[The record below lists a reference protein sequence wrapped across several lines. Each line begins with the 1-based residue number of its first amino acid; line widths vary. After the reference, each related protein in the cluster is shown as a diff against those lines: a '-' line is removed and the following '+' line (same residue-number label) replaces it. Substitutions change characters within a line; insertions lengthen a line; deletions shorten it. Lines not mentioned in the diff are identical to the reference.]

1 MVKIDKNNALFL
13 KGVVI
18 ANGIP
23 DSDGDVLTKKDIK
36 KLISSFLSQQT
47 DTNHDF
53 LQNMGVK
60 IIENY
65 ISQTEETIS
74 GHKIPIGSW
83 IADMI
88 VWDKEITSL
97 VRQNRLNGY
106 SLANQPDSDVAHD
119 VTYLLNKRK
128 TYSQFKDMD
137 KLTPTFISLVENPSN
152 GIPFEYFSYQT
163 YLTKS
168 RGLEEDNVS
177 EETKE
182 LSKIATSLID
192 VLSSQLKS
200 GTSMGDEAVIK
211 AAPPQGG
218 VAPAPMQQPYAPP
231 QPAVEPA
238 SLQSIDA
245 KLDKL
250 IQIMSGAGQIQ
261 KAEDNTKKKKVK
273 GDGTSA
279 RTSGHGERTPSTT
292 PKPEETVEET
302 VEEIEEESGVTENST
317 DLASDGGSDNDPKTE
332 GNDGEGTVAKEEK
345 TNDETGQPQTKE
357 SGASLNQV
365 KPTPNNNVQPSNKLQ
380 GQTGGRTVLKS
391 APAQTQNSTVSEP
404 VMQSYN
410 TQSIGTKRD
419 ALGRPIRE

>member
-1 MVKIDKNNALFL
+1 MVKVDKKNALFL

-23 DSDGDVLTKKDIK
+23 DSDGDILDRKDIK
-36 KLISSFLSQQT
+36 KLISSFLSHQT

-53 LQNMGVK
+53 LQNMGVE

-74 GHKIPIGSW
+74 GHKVPIGSW
-83 IADMI
+83 IASMM
-88 VWDKEITSL
+88 VWNKEIISL

-106 SLANQPDSDVAHD
+106 SLANQPDSDIAHD

-152 GIPFEYFSYQT
+152 KIPFEYFSYKT

-192 VLSSQLKS
+192 VLSSQLGKNM
-200 GTSMGDEAVIK
+200 GVGDESITK

-218 VAPAPMQQPYAPP
+218 VAPAPIQQQYTQP

-250 IQIMSGAGQIQ
+250 IQIMSGANQIQ
-261 KAEDNTKKKKVK
+261 KAVDDTKKKKVK
-273 GDGTSA
+273 GDGSSA
-279 RTSGHGERTPSTT
+279 KTSGHGERTPSTT
-292 PKPEETVEET
+292 PKVEEEE
-302 VEEIEEESGVTENST
+302 EEIVEESGVTENNT
-317 DLASDGGSDNDPKTE
+317 DLAGEGGDNNAPKV
-332 GNDGEGTVAKEEK
+332 DGESGGIVSKQEK

-365 KPTPNNNVQPSNKLQ
+365 PPTPNNNVQPSNKLQ

-391 APAQTQNSTVSEP
+391 APAQTQNSTISDP

-410 TQSIGTKRD
+410 TQDIGTKRD
-419 ALGRPIRE
+419 ALGRPIRD

>member
-1 MVKIDKNNALFL
+1 MVKIDKNNALFI

-36 KLISSFLSQQT
+36 KLISSFLSHQT

-65 ISQTEETIS
+65 ISQTEETIE
-74 GHKIPIGSW
+74 GHKIPVGSW
-83 IADMI
+83 LADLI
-88 VWDKEITSL
+88 VWDKEIISM
-97 VRQNRLNGY
+97 VRQNRLNGL
-106 SLANQPDSDVAHD
+106 SLANQPDRDVATD
-119 VTYLLNKRK
+119 ANYLLNHRK
-128 TYSQFKDMD
+128 TYSQIKDMD
-137 KLTPTFISLVENPSN
+137 KITPTFISLVEKPAN
-152 GIPFEYFSYQT
+152 GFPFEYYSYKT

-168 RGLEEDNVS
+168 KGQEEDNVS

-182 LSKIATSLID
+182 LSKIATSLIE
-192 VLSSQLKS
+192 VLGHQLN
-200 GTSMGDEAVIK
+200 GTPNGEAIVK
-211 AAPPQGG
+211 AAPPQSGI
-218 VAPAPMQQPYAPP
+218 APAMQQPPAQQYAPTP

-238 SLQSIDA
+238 TMQSIDA

-250 IQIMSGAGQIQ
+250 IQIMSGAGQVQ
-261 KAEDNTKKKKVK
+261 KAEDPTKKKKVK

-279 RTSGHGERTPSTT
+279 KTSGHGERTPTST
-292 PKPEETVEET
+292 PKQEEEVEEG
-302 VEEIEEESGVTENST
+302 VETETT
-317 DLASDGGSDNDPKTE
+317 DLANEGGEGNSPKTE
-332 GNDGEGTVAKEEK
+332 GNDGGDTVSKEEK

-380 GQTGGRTVLKS
+380 GQNGGRTVVKS
-391 APAQTQNSTVSEP
+391 APAQTQNSTVSDP
-404 VMQSYN
+404 VIQSYN
-410 TQSIGTKRD
+410 TQEIGTKRD
-419 ALGRPIRE
+419 ALGRPIRD